1 MMNEVFTLSGE
12 YIALCDLLKVCG
24 FADSGGAAK
33 YMISQGHI
41 DVNGVTEL
49 RKTCKIYSGFKVS
62 GWDFNIDVVSSSP

>member
-1 MMNEVFTLSGE
+1 MNEIFTLSDE

-62 GWDFNIDVVSSSP
+62 GWDFNIDVVSPSP

>member
-1 MMNEVFTLSGE
+1 
-12 YIALCDLLKVCG
+12 
-24 FADSGGAAK
+24 
-33 YMISQGHI
+33 MISQGHI

>member
-1 MMNEVFTLSGE
+1 MHEIFTLTDE

-49 RKTCKIYSGFKVS
+49 RKTCKIYDGFKVS
-62 GWDFNIDVVSSSP
+62 GWDFTIDVVKPT